1 MTVAPV
7 VFLLGMGVAIGAYM
21 GYRYLRGERNSQ
33 TLAGVHLLLGA
44 GGLEVMVMLL
54 RGAPSGETVAH
65 HAMGSTVAL
74 VIAGAL
80 LSGLF
85 VPIIAKS
92 RPGIIGGSLA
102 VHASAGTIGF
112 VMLLLWAWGAIG

>member
-1 MTVAPV
+1 MTVVPV

-44 GGLEVMVMLL
+44 GGLELLVMLL
-54 RGAPSGETVAH
+54 RGAPSGETLPR

-74 VIAGAL
+74 IVAGAL
-80 LSGLF
+80 ATGLF

-102 VHASAGTIGF
+102 VHAAIGTIGF
-112 VMLLLWAWGAIG
+112 GMLLFWAWGAIG